1 MDNLLKISNLSVFFN
16 VEDKITKAVKNISLD
31 VAEGEALGIVGE
43 SGSGKSVTALSVLKL
58 LPYPKAFHPSGEIF
72 YKNKNILKLNEE
84 ELQKIR
90 GNNISMIF
98 QEPMTSLNPL
108 HNIKKQITE
117 VLFLHKKLS
126 NKEAEDKAIELLD
139 LVGFKDGKNRL
150 KDYPHQLSGGQKQRV
165 MIAMALAND
174 PDLLIADEPTTALDV
189 TIQAQIL
196 NLLKKLQ
203 TKLKMSLII
212 ITHDLTIVKNITDRV
227 VVMTDG
233 KIVESGKTKLI
244 FSKPKHSYTKKL
256 LASEPKGET
265 C

>member
-1 MDNLLKISNLSVFFN
+1 MDNLLKINNLSVSFHIEN
-16 VEDKITKAVKNISLD
+16 KVSSAVKNISLD
-31 VAEGEALGIVGE
+31 VAKGEALGIVGE

-58 LPYPKAFHPSGEIF
+58 LPYPKAFHPTGQIF
-72 YKNKNILKLNEE
+72 YKNKNILKLSEE

-117 VLFLHKKLS
+117 VLFLHKRLS
-126 NKEAEDKAIELLD
+126 NKEAEDKATELLD
-139 LVGFKDGKNRL
+139 LVGFQDGKNRL

-212 ITHDLTIVKNITDRV
+212 ITHDLTIVRNIADRV

-233 KIVESGKTKLI
+233 KIVESG
-244 FSKPKHSYTKKL
+244 
-256 LASEPKGET
+256 
-265 C
+265 